1 MRVKLFVEPREKARE
16 QVLLES
22 CVPLDI
28 KSFKQ
33 WQKSWISKKE
43 FKKWKKDRW
52 VTDVLGEQRLG
63 KILTAEL
70 RDLDEDTSLKGDLFA
85 FRSFVTD
92 STGAKNKLP
101 MVLFIQIKKNI
112 ELSFFKTKMKLDA
125 DQEAEIK
132 LALKDDPWAPIAVWH
147 PQPVDRRHKIEV
159 SDVLPYAIKYAQA
172 LFEHNLKAGN
182 WKTFSETE
190 QFKG

>member
-22 CVPLDI
+22 CIPLDM

-43 FKKWKKDRW
+43 FKKWKKGKW
-52 VTDVLGEQRLG
+52 ATDHLGEQRIG

-70 RDLDEDTSLKGDLFA
+70 RDLEEDTSLKGDLFA

-92 STGAKNKLP
+92 STGAKIKLP
-101 MVLFIQIKKNI
+101 MVLFIQIKKNF
-112 ELSFFKTKMKLDA
+112 EMTYFKDNMKLDA
-125 DQEAEIK
+125 DQEAAIK
-132 LALKDDPWAPIAVWH
+132 QALKEDPFAPVAVWH
-147 PQPVDRRHKIEV
+147 GQTVDRRHKIEI
-159 SDVLPYAIKYAQA
+159 SDVLPHAIQYAKA
-172 LFEHNLKAGN
+172 LFEQNLKDGN
-182 WKTFSETE
+182 WSSFTETE
-190 QFKG
+190 MFK

>member
-16 QVLLES
+16 QVLLDS
-22 CVPLDI
+22 CIPLDI

-70 RDLDEDTSLKGDLFA
+70 RDPMEDMSLKGDLFA

-92 STGAKNKLP
+92 STGAKQKLP
-101 MVLFIQIKKNI
+101 MVLFAQVKKTIGLDYFKSKMNQDK
-112 ELSFFKTKMKLDA
+112 ELESSFKT
-125 DQEAEIK
+125 
-132 LALKDDPWAPIAVWH
+132 ALKDDPWAPIAVWH
-147 PQPVDRRHKIEV
+147 SQPVDRKHKIEI
-159 SDVLPYAIKYAQA
+159 SDVLPHAIKYTTA
-172 LFEHNLKAGN
+172 LFEHNLKDGN
-182 WKTFSETE
+182 WNPFSETE
-190 QFKG
+190 MFK